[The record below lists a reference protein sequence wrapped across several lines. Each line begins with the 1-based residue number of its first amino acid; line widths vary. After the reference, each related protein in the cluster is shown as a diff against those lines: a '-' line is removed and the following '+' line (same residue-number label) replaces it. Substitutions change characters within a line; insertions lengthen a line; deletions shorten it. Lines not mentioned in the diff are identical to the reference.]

1 MSGKQVVS
9 QNLVF
14 LSEFAEVYSLFTD
27 CFHLEGEAFM
37 LHEAAQSQ
45 AQTPS
50 SVQALAKS
58 KIILWGIRGTALA
71 EYCPLSL

>member
-58 KIILWGIRGTALA
+58 YSGASEAL
-71 EYCPLSL
+71 PLQNIAP